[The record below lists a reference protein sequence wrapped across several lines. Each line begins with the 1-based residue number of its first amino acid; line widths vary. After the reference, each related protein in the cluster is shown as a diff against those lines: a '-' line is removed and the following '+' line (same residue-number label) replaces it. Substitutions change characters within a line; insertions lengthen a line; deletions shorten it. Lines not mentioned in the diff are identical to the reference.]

1 MGFVVTKQPSSILA
15 RPTLGTKFHIDFEYW
30 DRADRDLNIYLRSHL
45 CSEHQEAYADVE
57 ADTLVDSVNPKT
69 AEVTRVRGIQHT
81 LISHCSL
88 QPDYL
93 TPQTTMV
100 NAIFR
105 VFLSNGNSPLTPEEL
120 GETLNRPARTIL
132 RTLSGGRVY
141 KGIRPLLED

>member
-1 MGFVVTKQPSSILA
+1 MELVVTEPTASILT

-45 CSEHQEAYADVE
+45 CPEHQEAYADVE

-81 LISHCSL
+81 LISHCAV

-93 TPQTTMV
+93 TPQTTLV

-120 GETLNRPARTIL
+120 GETLGRPARTIL
-132 RTLSGGRVY
+132 RMLSGRRVY

>member
-1 MGFVVTKQPSSILA
+1 MEFVVTEQSTSIFT
-15 RPTLGTKFHIDFEYW
+15 RPTLDTKFHIDFEFW

-45 CSEHQEAYADVE
+45 CPEHQEAYADIE
-57 ADTLVDSVNPKT
+57 ADTMVDSVNPKT

-88 QPDYL
+88 LPDYL
-93 TPQTTMV
+93 TPQTTLV

-105 VFLSNGNSPLTPEEL
+105 VFLSNGNSPLTPQDL
-120 GETLNRPARTIL
+120 GEVLNRPARTIL
-132 RTLSGGRVY
+132 RMLSGGRVY

>member
-1 MGFVVTKQPSSILA
+1 MEFVVTEQSTSIFT
-15 RPTLGTKFHIDFEYW
+15 RPTLDTKFHIDFEFW

-45 CSEHQEAYADVE
+45 CPEHQEAYADIE
-57 ADTLVDSVNPKT
+57 ADTMVDSVNPKT

-88 QPDYL
+88 LPDYL
-93 TPQTTMV
+93 TPQTTLV

-105 VFLSNGNSPLTPEEL
+105 VFLSNGNSPLTAQDL
-120 GETLNRPARTIL
+120 GEVLNRPARTIL
-132 RTLSGGRVY
+132 RMLSGGRVY

>member
-1 MGFVVTKQPSSILA
+1 MEFVVTEQSTSIFT
-15 RPTLGTKFHIDFEYW
+15 RPTLDTKFHIDFEYW

-45 CSEHQEAYADVE
+45 CPEHQEAYADIE
-57 ADTLVDSVNPKT
+57 ADTMVDSVNPKT

-88 QPDYL
+88 LPDYL
-93 TPQTTMV
+93 TPQTTLV

-105 VFLSNGNSPLTPEEL
+105 VFLSNGNSPLTPQDL
-120 GETLNRPARTIL
+120 GEVLNRPARTIL
-132 RTLSGGRVY
+132 RMLSGGRVY

>member
-1 MGFVVTKQPSSILA
+1 MEFVVTEQSTSIFA
-15 RPTLGTKFHIDFEYW
+15 RPTLDTKFHIDFEYW

-45 CSEHQEAYADVE
+45 CPKHQEAYADVE
-57 ADTLVDSVNPKT
+57 ADTMVDSVNPKT

-88 QPDYL
+88 LPDYL
-93 TPQTTMV
+93 TPQTTLV

-105 VFLSNGNSPLTPEEL
+105 VFLSNGNSPLTPQDL
-120 GETLNRPARTIL
+120 GEVLNRPARTIL
-132 RTLSGGRVY
+132 RMLSGGRVY

>member
-1 MGFVVTKQPSSILA
+1 MGFVVTERSSAILV
-15 RPTLGTKFHIDFEYW
+15 RPTLETKFHIDFEYW

-45 CSEHQEAYADVE
+45 CQEHQEVYADIE
-57 ADTLVDSVNPKT
+57 ADTMVDSVNPKT
-69 AEVTRVRGIQHT
+69 AEVTRVQGIQHT
-81 LISHCSL
+81 LISHCAL

-105 VFLSNGNSPLTPEEL
+105 VFLSNGNAPLTPEEL
-120 GETLNRPARTIL
+120 GEILNRPARTIL
-132 RTLSGGRVY
+132 RMLSGGRVY

>member
-1 MGFVVTKQPSSILA
+1 MTERSSAILV
-15 RPTLGTKFHIDFEYW
+15 RPTLETKFHIDFEYW

-45 CSEHQEAYADVE
+45 CQEHQEVYADIE
-57 ADTLVDSVNPKT
+57 ADTMVDSVNPKT
-69 AEVTRVRGIQHT
+69 AEVTRVQGIQHT
-81 LISHCSL
+81 LISHCAL

-105 VFLSNGNSPLTPEEL
+105 VFLSNGNAPLTPEEL
-120 GETLNRPARTIL
+120 GEILNRPARTIL
-132 RTLSGGRVY
+132 RMLSGGRVY

>member
-1 MGFVVTKQPSSILA
+1 MTEQSTSIFA
-15 RPTLGTKFHIDFEYW
+15 RPTLATKFHIDFEYW

-45 CSEHQEAYADVE
+45 CPEHQEAYADVE

-93 TPQTTMV
+93 TPQTTLV

-105 VFLSNGNSPLTPEEL
+105 VFLSNGNSPLAPEEL
-120 GETLNRPARTIL
+120 GEILNRPARTIL
-132 RTLSGGRVY
+132 RMLSGGRVY

>member
-1 MGFVVTKQPSSILA
+1 MTEQSTSIFT
-15 RPTLGTKFHIDFEYW
+15 RPTLDTKFHIDFEFW

-45 CSEHQEAYADVE
+45 CPEHQEAYADIE
-57 ADTLVDSVNPKT
+57 ADTMVDSVNPKT

-88 QPDYL
+88 LPDYL
-93 TPQTTMV
+93 TPQTTLV

-105 VFLSNGNSPLTPEEL
+105 VFLSNGNSPLTPQDL
-120 GETLNRPARTIL
+120 GEVLNRPARTIL
-132 RTLSGGRVY
+132 RMLSGGRVY

>member
-1 MGFVVTKQPSSILA
+1 MTEQSSAILA
-15 RPTLGTKFHIDFEYW
+15 RPTLETKFHIDYEYW

-45 CSEHQEAYADVE
+45 CSEHQEVYADIE

-69 AEVTRVRGIQHT
+69 AEVSRVQGIQHV
-81 LISHCSL
+81 LISHCAL

-105 VFLSNGNSPLTPEEL
+105 VFLSNGNSPLTSKEL
-120 GETLNRPARTIL
+120 GEILNRPARTIL
-132 RTLSGGRVY
+132 RMLSGGRVY

>member
-1 MGFVVTKQPSSILA
+1 MEFVVTEQSTSIFA
-15 RPTLGTKFHIDFEYW
+15 RPTLATKFHIDFEYW

-45 CSEHQEAYADVE
+45 CPEHQEAYADVE

-93 TPQTTMV
+93 TPQTTLV

-105 VFLSNGNSPLTPEEL
+105 VFLSNGNSPLTPKDL
-120 GETLNRPARTIL
+120 GEALNRPARTIL
-132 RTLSGGRVY
+132 RMLSGGRVY